1 MFVAASASLPRA
13 GGEAQARMAD
23 AARDFLAGLDPIARS
38 RAQFEFDSA
47 KRLDWHFVPRERA
60 GVSLA
65 ELTVLDR
72 ARLRRLLESA
82 LSAAGVA
89 RFDGVLVLESLLR
102 EIESR
107 PGAPAEWRDPGR
119 FHVAIYGQPDVMP
132 WGWRL
137 EGHHWSSHFTSVSPG
152 VVCVTPQ
159 FVGAN
164 PARVHEGEHAN
175 FELLAQ
181 SDSAARAFVLTLP
194 EDLRARAKL
203 PGATPQDVLWSPGH
217 DDDPAAAGLAVRDLD
232 ADARKRLGVLAADTF
247 DDLTAEWARAERAR
261 FLERSDDSLRFSW
274 AGDPTEGKAWYWRLQ
289 TDRAVVEFSN
299 PAGNAGHAHR
309 LWRDLE
315 RDFGGEPLAEH
326 LRREH

>member
-1 MFVAASASLPRA
+1 
-13 GGEAQARMAD
+13 MAD
-23 AARDFLAGLDPIARS
+23 AARHFLAGLDSAARS
-38 RAQFEFDSA
+38 RAQFEFESGT
-47 KRLDWHFVPRERA
+47 RLDWHFVPRERA
-60 GVSLA
+60 GLALA
-65 ELTVLDR
+65 ELTVEDR

-119 FHVAIYGQPDVMP
+119 FHVAFYGKPDVQP
-132 WGWRL
+132 WAWRL
-137 EGHHWSSHFTSVSPG
+137 EGHHWSSHFTSVAPG

-164 PARVHEGEHAN
+164 PARVTGGEHSDL
-175 FELLAQ
+175 ELLAQ
-181 SDSAARAFVLTLP
+181 SDRAARAFVLTLP
-194 EDLRARAKL
+194 PKLRERAKL
-203 PGATPQDVLWSPGH
+203 PGATPQDVLWTPGRA
-217 DDDPAAAGLAVRDLD
+217 DEPAAQGLAVREFD
-232 ADARKRLGVLAADTF
+232 AEARKRLSVLAADTF
-247 DDLTAEWARAERAR
+247 DDLTAEWAAAERAR
-261 FLERSDDSLRFSW
+261 FLERSADSLRFSW
-274 AGDPTEGKAWYWRLQ
+274 AGDPIEGKAWYWRLQ
-289 TDRAVVEFSN
+289 TDRAVIEFSN